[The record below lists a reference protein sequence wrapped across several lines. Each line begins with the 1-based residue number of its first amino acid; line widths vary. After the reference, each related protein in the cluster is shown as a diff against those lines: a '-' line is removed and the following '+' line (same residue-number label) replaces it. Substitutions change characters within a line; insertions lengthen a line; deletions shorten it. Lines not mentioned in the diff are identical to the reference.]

1 MRSGAGVKHAR
12 QGVSDCRDIGG
23 VDCLLDLDGESMR
36 RGVLIALLAF
46 VLAGTT
52 VHAEAVPVKVTG
64 YCLKGT
70 MANGEQ
76 TRTGVCAFRKEDIGK
91 MARVYNADME
101 LIGEYQ
107 ICDTGK
113 GGVRKGTVVDIW
125 METRAECF
133 ALTQNGFIE
142 VVEQEEKH

>member
-1 MRSGAGVKHAR
+1 MK
-12 QGVSDCRDIGG
+12 
-23 VDCLLDLDGESMR
+23 
-36 RGVLIALLAF
+36 RGVLVALAVF
-46 VLAGTT
+46 AMTGVTA
-52 VHAEAVPVKVTG
+52 HAEATPVKITG

-76 TRTGVCAFRKEDIGK
+76 TRTGICAFRKEDIGK
-91 MARVYNADME
+91 TARVYNENME

-113 GGVRKGTVVDIW
+113 GGVRKGSVVDIW
-125 METRAECF
+125 KETKAECF

-142 VVEQEEKH
+142 VVEQEEQQDETVTDSNDGTGSN